1 MKTVNVTLLIL
12 VLALACGASAAQ
24 IKVDKTHPATPTGEV
39 YIENIF
45 GSVKVVGWD
54 RDEVGVTGTL
64 GPGIRGFEIDGDEGD
79 DGETG
84 EVYVEVEVPGSAH
97 HESGSGGDFESHII
111 VSVPRGSSVG
121 VETINAS
128 IDVNDVDGAIE
139 IETINGA
146 ITIAGDPS
154 AVEIESITGA
164 IQVDAVAATMEV
176 ESVAGA
182 ITLTGVERMVSVEA
196 VSGSVDITGRN
207 VSELGIETMAGNI
220 RFQGSLAAKG
230 DLDIE
235 TYAGNVELVLPSDVK
250 ANFEMVTFS
259 GKIEN
264 DIGPTPRSKGAADP
278 FTELEFST
286 DLDADFDVSIETFSG
301 NIAIRVGG

>member
-1 MKTVNVTLLIL
+1 MRAVSVTMLI
-12 VLALACGASAAQ
+12 LALAWSASAAQ
-24 IKVDKTHPATPTGEV
+24 IKVDKTHPASPAGEV
-39 YIENIF
+39 YIENMF

-64 GPGIRGFEIDGDEGD
+64 GAAIRGFEMDGDED
-79 DGETG
+79 EDGG
-84 EVYVEVEVPGSAH
+84 VDEVYIEVEVPGSAQ
-97 HESGSGGDFESHII
+97 HESGAGGDFESHIV

-121 VETINAS
+121 VETVNAS
-128 IDVNDVDGAIE
+128 IDVSDVGGAIE

-146 ITIAGDPS
+146 ITVAGDPS
-154 AVEIESITGA
+154 QVEIESITGS
-164 IQVDAVAATMEV
+164 IRVDAVAAPMDI

-182 ITLTGVERMVSVEA
+182 ITLTGVERMVSVET
-196 VSGSVDITGRN
+196 VSGSVDITGRDLA
-207 VSELGIETMAGNI
+207 ELGIETMAGNI
-220 RFQGSLAAKG
+220 RFQGSLAAHG

-235 TYAGNVELVLPSDVK
+235 TYAGNVELVLPPDVR

-264 DIGPTPRSKGAADP
+264 DVGPKPRREGDANP
-278 FTELEFST
+278 FMELSFST